1 MTAAFNYFLVVMFAY
16 MAIGNTT
23 VIKTLDERVLNLEE
37 HPDLNQ
43 LKRELKERMI
53 MREVARDQ
61 GISLNE
67 SFHDLDHLYSSPKH
81 HGERLYEMRQASQDC
96 IQGDLIFV
104 VDSSGS
110 IGIQHW
116 PEVLNFINGIV
127 DQVGVAP
134 QGTHLGLVT
143 YGNNAH
149 IIFNLI
155 NYTDP
160 APMKAAVSA
169 AKFLNENTNTSGAI
183 KTALDTMFTKE
194 NGDREKAPNIMVI
207 ITDGV
212 STYDNATTIPNAV
225 AAKNKGILVV
235 SIGVGNLTSQAEL
248 EGMASTGKDGKPTV
262 FTVGSY
268 QALDLVK
275 NQLVHVACNVIC
287 CPGTSCSNKCPF
299 GFAPTEDGCL
309 TCECLPQAKTCP

>member
-1 MTAAFNYFLVVMFAY
+1 VA
-16 MAIGNTT
+16 
-23 VIKTLDERVLNLEE
+23 VITLEE
-37 HPDLNQ
+37 NNREIEH
-43 LKRELKERMI
+43 LKRELRERLI
-53 MREVARDQ
+53 VRELARDQ
-61 GISLNE
+61 GLGLDE
-67 SFHDLDHLYSSPKH
+67 SFHDLDHLYASLEH
-81 HGERLYEMRQASQDC
+81 QDERVYERRQIIQNC

-110 IGIQHW
+110 IGIQNW
-116 PEVLNFINGIV
+116 PEVLDFMNAVI
-127 DQVGVAP
+127 DQIGVAP
-134 QGTHLGLVT
+134 QGSHVGLVT
-143 YGNNAH
+143 YGNRAH

-248 EGMASTGKDGKPTV
+248 EGMASTGKDGKPIV

-275 NQLVHVACNVIC
+275 NQLANVACDTV
-287 CPGTSCSNKCPF
+287 CPGTSCKNKCQF
-299 GFAPTEDGCL
+299 GFAPTEDDCA
-309 TCECLPQAKTCP
+309 TCQCLPQAKICP